1 MELIRPGTSYD
12 FIGKR
17 RVALTMS
24 LVLVVLALV
33 VTFVRGLRLGVEFRG
48 GWEIEVSFGK
58 PVQTDALR
66 AALASAGGGAL
77 KGGFEIQQ
85 LGNPKQGIYLIR
97 APGEVERK
105 GLGQQIVA
113 ATAGLG
119 PAKIRRFE
127 SVGARVG
134 SDLFRRGLLALFM
147 AFVAIFAYVAIRFP
161 WRFAPGAVVALIHD
175 TTVTVGV
182 VALLGREFTLPVLAA
197 LLTLIGYS
205 TNDTIVVYDRI
216 RENLRRKRRPE
227 LANLMNLSIN
237 ETLGRTILTSGT
249 VLVASLS
256 LLFFGGPVLRDF
268 ALVLTVGV
276 IIGTYSSIYIA
287 GALTLEINQRW
298 PGPKF

>member
-1 MELIRPGTSYD
+1 MELVRPGTNYD

-17 RVALTMS
+17 RIAFAVS
-24 LVLVVLALV
+24 LALV
-33 VTFVRGLRLGVEFRG
+33 ALALGVTLARGLRLGVEFRG
-48 GWEIEVSFGK
+48 GWEIEISFGK
-58 PVQTDALR
+58 PVGADALR
-66 AALASAGGGAL
+66 TALARVGGGPL
-77 KGGFEIQQ
+77 RGFEIQQ
-85 LGNPKQGIYLIR
+85 LGDPQQGIYLIR
-97 APGEVERK
+97 APGEAEHRS
-105 GLGQQIVA
+105 LAQRITA

-119 PAKIRRFE
+119 TPAIRRFE

-134 SDLFRRGLLALFM
+134 SDLFQRGLLALLI

-161 WRFAPGAVVALIHD
+161 WRFAPGAVIALIHD
-175 TTVTVGV
+175 TTVTMGV

-227 LANLMNLSIN
+227 LPNLMNLSIN

-256 LLFFGGPVLRDF
+256 LLVFGGPVLRDF

-276 IIGTYSSIYIA
+276 IVGTYSSIYIA
-287 GALTLEINQRW
+287 GALTLEIERRW

>member
-1 MELIRPGTSYD
+1 MELIKPGTNYD

-17 RVALTMS
+17 RTAFAVS
-24 LVLVVLALV
+24 LGLVVLALV
-33 VTFVRGLRLGVEFRG
+33 VTLTRGLRLGVEFRG

-58 PVQTDALR
+58 PVGTDALR
-66 AALASAGGGAL
+66 AALARAGGGPL
-77 KGGFEIQQ
+77 KGFEIQQ
-85 LGNPKQGIYLIR
+85 LGDPKEGIYLIR
-97 APGEVERK
+97 APGQAERK
-105 GLGQQIVA
+105 GLDDRIVA

-119 PAKIRRFE
+119 PAEVRRFE

-134 SDLFRRGLLALFM
+134 SDLFRRGIFALFM

-175 TTVTVGV
+175 TTVTIGV

-227 LANLMNLSIN
+227 IANLMNLSIN

-256 LLFFGGPVLRDF
+256 LLVFGGPVLRDF

-287 GALTLEINQRW
+287 GALTLEIEQRW